1 MKKYIYLSALVS
13 LALIGC
19 EPEFDSSIEEGDFY
33 SAGDADFS
41 NFVSVGNSLTAGYA
55 DNALYVEG
63 QLNSFP
69 NIMAGQFELVGGG
82 EFKQP
87 LMEDN
92 LGGLKL
98 NGNLIQGNRLVLA
111 INENGMPSPRPLAG
125 DPQTDI
131 SNQLSG
137 SFNNMGVPGA
147 KSFHFVA
154 PGYGSVPGVA
164 QGTANPY
171 FARFASSAE
180 ATVIGDAAAQQPSFF
195 SFWIGNNDILGYAT
209 SGGSG
214 ENQQG
219 NFNPA
224 TYGPNDITDINVF
237 ANVYSQALNS
247 MNTETTSG
255 GVVFNIP
262 NVTNIPFFTTVPV
275 NPIPL
280 DAQTAGGLAQ
290 FYGLYNNQ
298 ILPGLQGFGLL
309 SADEV
314 AARQVNFQAGEG
326 NFVTVRDESLTDI
339 ASFLQNPPFNLPPE
353 LASLFGQVRQATEN
367 DLITLTAS
375 SVIGSPIGQIE
386 FMGNQ
391 IPLINGITVPLA
403 DQFVLTPQEQMQ
415 ITQAQI
421 AYNSTIE
428 GLANQNNLAFVN
440 VDAILA
446 EASNSGVSYN
456 GGVLSTEF
464 ATGGAFSLDGV
475 HLTPRGYALIAN
487 RAIQA
492 INQTY
497 NADIPQVD
505 IGYYR
510 TIMPSNN
517 VD

>member
-1 MKKYIYLSALVS
+1 MKKYIFLSALAS
-13 LALIGC
+13 LAFMSC

-55 DNALYVEG
+55 DNALYREG
-63 QLNSFP
+63 QMNSFP
-69 NIMAGQFELVGGG
+69 NILAGQFELVGGG
-82 EFKQP
+82 EFRQP

-98 NGNLIQGNRLVLA
+98 NGNIISGNRLVLS
-111 INENGMPSPRPLAG
+111 INENGSPVPAPLAG

-131 SNQLSG
+131 ANQLSG

-147 KSFHFVA
+147 KSYHLLA
-154 PGYGSVPGVA
+154 SGYGSLTGVA

-180 ATVIGDAAAQQPSFF
+180 ATVIEDAAAQQPSFF

-214 ENQQG
+214 TNQQG
-219 NFNPA
+219 NFDPSS
-224 TYGPNDITDINVF
+224 YGPNDITDINVF
-237 ANVYSQALNS
+237 ANVYSQALNAL
-247 MNTETTSG
+247 NTEASG

-262 NVTNIPFFTTVPV
+262 NVTNIPFFTTVPP
-275 NPIPL
+275 NPVPL
-280 DAQTAGGLAQ
+280 DQPTAAGLAQ
-290 FYGLYNNQ
+290 IFGLYNTQ

-309 SADEV
+309 SAEEV

-326 NFVTVRDESLTDI
+326 NFVTIRDENLTDI
-339 ASFLQNPPFNLPPE
+339 APFLQNPPFNLPPE
-353 LASLFGQVRQATEN
+353 LANIFGQIRQANSN

-375 SVIGSPIGQIE
+375 SVIGSNAGQIE
-386 FMGNQ
+386 FMGTPV
-391 IPLINGITVPLA
+391 PLINGVTVPLA
-403 DQFVLTPQEQMQ
+403 DEFVLVPQEQTE
-415 ITQAQI
+415 IAQAQI

-428 GLANQNNLAFVN
+428 ALANQNNLAFVN

-446 EASNSGVSYN
+446 EVSSTGIPFN
-456 GGVLSTEF
+456 GGVLTTTF
-464 ATGGAFSLDGV
+464 GTGGAFSLDGV

-497 NADIPQVD
+497 NADLPQVD
-505 IGYYR
+505 VGNYR
-510 TIMPSNN
+510 SIQPSNN
-517 VD
+517 VN